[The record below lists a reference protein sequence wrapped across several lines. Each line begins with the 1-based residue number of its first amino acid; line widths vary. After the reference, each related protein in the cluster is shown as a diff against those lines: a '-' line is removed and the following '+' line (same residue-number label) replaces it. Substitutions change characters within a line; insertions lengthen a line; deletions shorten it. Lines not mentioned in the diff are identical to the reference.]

1 MTLPGLKVLCEILD
15 ISKSGTK
22 EEIIERLLEF
32 LSRPLD
38 SGKVV
43 LLIQYP

>member
-1 MTLPGLKVLCEILD
+1 MTLPGLKVLCDILD
-15 ISKSGTK
+15 MPKSGTK
-22 EEIIERLLEF
+22 DDVIERLLEF

-43 LLIQYP
+43 SLIQNP